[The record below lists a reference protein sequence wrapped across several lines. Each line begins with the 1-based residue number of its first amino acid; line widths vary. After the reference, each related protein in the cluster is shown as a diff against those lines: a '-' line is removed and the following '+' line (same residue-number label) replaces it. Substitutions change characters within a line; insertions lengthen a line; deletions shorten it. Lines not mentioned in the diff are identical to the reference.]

1 MQELRLVLIIVGA
14 LAISAL
20 LLHGLWTSRKEKP
33 AKFGEKPL
41 GKLGETNNVDTD
53 GFDQD
58 GVGSVRVVN
67 TAPEEAEKKAH
78 KRTEPELHFGEKLQA
93 DPLLDVAC
101 DTSFVDDVAD
111 LPKMSATAEKI
122 EPRASINTDQSEPE
136 TVPVT
141 DPTAVIMP
149 VEPQGPAEA
158 VQIIKAE
165 TATIETA
172 FSETPNAQ
180 PSIIEEA
187 TLVVADNS
195 PVVADVIE
203 PEEPAPSPVPMVEP
217 EPILEPSYLAL
228 SVHARNGEM
237 LQGAKLFGCLE
248 QHNLIF
254 GDNAVYHRHADLAGI
269 EPVLFSAANMVHPG
283 NFPEGGADNFETPGV
298 SFYLMLPCYGRA
310 DQNFNLMLQTVQRIA
325 DELHADVLDHERTMI
340 TPNRIDAY
348 REKAKQYTQI

>member
-41 GKLGETNNVDTD
+41 GKLGDTNNVDTD

-67 TAPEEAEKKAH
+67 TGPEEAEKKAH

-101 DTSFVDDVAD
+101 NASFVDD

-122 EPRASINTDQSEPE
+122 EPQASIDTYQSETE
-136 TVPVT
+136 
-141 DPTAVIMP
+141 AMP
-149 VEPQGPAEA
+149 VEPQGPAEP
-158 VQIIKAE
+158 VQVVKAE
-165 TATIETA
+165 PATADTA
-172 FSETPNAQ
+172 LSSAALSERPDAEPNSGAEAQ
-180 PSIIEEA
+180 
-187 TLVVADNS
+187 
-195 PVVADVIE
+195 PVVADSSDEVAEVIE
-203 PEEPAPSPVPMVEP
+203 PEEPAPSLVPMVEP
-217 EPILEPSYLAL
+217 EPVLEPSYLAL

-254 GDNAVYHRHADLAGI
+254 GDNAVYHRHADLAGV
-269 EPVLFSAANMVHPG
+269 EPVLFSAANMIHPG
-283 NFPEGGADNFETPGV
+283 NFPEGNEDNFETPGV

-310 DQNFNLMLQTVQRIA
+310 DQNFNLMLQTVQQIA
-325 DELHADVLDHERTMI
+325 DELNADVLDHERTMI

-348 REKAKQYTQI
+348 REKAKLYTQI